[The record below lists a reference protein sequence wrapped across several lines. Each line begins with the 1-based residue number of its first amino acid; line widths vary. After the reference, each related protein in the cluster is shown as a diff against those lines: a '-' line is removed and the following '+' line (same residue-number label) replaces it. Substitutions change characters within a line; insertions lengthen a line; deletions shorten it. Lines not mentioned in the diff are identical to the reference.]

1 MKVIDFEIE
10 NFMTHRYTK
19 IDCTEFQAAIIL
31 GHEKNNPRKS
41 MGVGKSTI
49 FYSFE
54 YVFFNEAPFSLDK
67 VVRKGADK
75 CKITTTFEVA
85 TGRYRVMRART
96 KKGKADLRLYQ
107 FVSDNWEDLTQ
118 KTAKETEAELAKI
131 IGISHGAFKAAILFS
146 QADLHGLA
154 SVSPKER
161 KAMLKE
167 PLQILIYNDFEKLAK
182 KKSSAASKVVDK
194 TKILIDSLGDPASEV
209 TKLQEE
215 LESVKK
221 TLIDTQSQKTLLTV
235 ELDAKKLRL
244 AELTSTNPPD
254 AAVVKSSLESLR
266 LEKSKLVSKIQ
277 QLKTSI
283 QQDEAKLTANANDIS
298 KFTVLLQTLESDK
311 EKIFAKEI
319 RDKIAVKEEIGKLT
333 EKEIEGSSYIKSL
346 SNDKLKL
353 SQEIPDQDLCELC
366 KQPVSK
372 DHRENCEAKRQADL
386 VTCLSNL
393 EKYQGVLSKV
403 RSKKAALEIELS
415 SIDSHDKTKQN
426 IEAAVLQKKNELD
439 QATAMSG
446 PLTETLNSRKSEL
459 ANQESGLTDILSR
472 EKIFLSK
479 IELIESSSNKSIVD
493 GVSQEITKLS
503 FDVKSIEQKITS
515 NEVQIGVVNQKIH
528 TKLLDIDK
536 KNQLES
542 ELKIQE
548 KHYSLCLKA
557 QYVFSPSGIP
567 TWIINTILDDLQIKS
582 NQILA
587 QIRPEMELSFSV
599 VKTKGDG
606 NLEDTLDINYRINGE
621 EYEYAQL
628 SGGQKV
634 VIALTLR
641 RAMSSV
647 IQHRIGI
654 DIKLLNLD
662 EVDMQFDAEMI
673 DSFIDI
679 IRKWQDELTIF
690 VISHNEYV
698 KTKFK
703 HSILIESDGINGSC
717 GRLVHN

>member
-1 MKVIDFEIE
+1 MKILDFELE
-10 NFMTHRYTK
+10 NFMTHRCTK
-19 IDCTEFQAAIIL
+19 IDCTEFQSAVIL

-75 CKITTTFEVA
+75 CKVTNTFEVA

-107 FVSDNWEDLTQ
+107 FVNDSWEDLTQ

-182 KKSSAASKVVDK
+182 KRSSAASKIVDK
-194 TKILIDSLGDPASEV
+194 TKILIDSLGDPATEV
-209 TKLQEE
+209 TQLQEE
-215 LESVKK
+215 LELVKK
-221 TLIDTQSQKTLLTV
+221 VLIDTQSQKTFLTTQL
-235 ELDAKKLRL
+235 ELKKLRL
-244 AELTSTNPPD
+244 AELTSTNQPD
-254 AAVVKSSLESLR
+254 GAVVKASLESVR
-266 LEKSKLVSKIQ
+266 TEKGKLSSKIQ
-277 QLKTSI
+277 QLKFAI
-283 QQDEAKLTANANDIS
+283 QQDETKLTFNANDIS

-319 RDKIAVKEEIGKLT
+319 REKATVKEEIGKLT

-346 SNDKLKL
+346 NNDKLKL
-353 SQEIPDQDLCELC
+353 SREIPEQDLCELC

-372 DHRENCEAKRQADL
+372 EHRDNCESKRQADL
-386 VTCLSNL
+386 LTCLANI
-393 EKYQGVLSKV
+393 EKYQGVLGKV
-403 RSKKAALEIELS
+403 RGKKAALEIELS
-415 SIDSHDKTKQN
+415 SIDSHEKTKAN

-439 QATAMSG
+439 QAKAMSG
-446 PLTETLNSRKSEL
+446 PLTETLNVRKSEL
-459 ANQESGLTDILSR
+459 ANQEVSLVELVSK
-472 EKIFLSK
+472 EKELMTK
-479 IELIESSSNKSIVD
+479 IELIESSSNKLIVD
-493 GVSQEITKLS
+493 GVSQEISKLTS
-503 FDVKSIEQKITS
+503 DVRFIEQKITS
-515 NEVQIGVVNQKIH
+515 NEIQIGVVNQKISS
-528 TKLLDIDK
+528 KLIDADK
-536 KNQLES
+536 KTQLES

-548 KHYSLCLKA
+548 KHYSMCLKA

-606 NLEDTLDINYRINGE
+606 NLEDTLDISYRINGE

-679 IRKWQDELTIF
+679 IKKWQDELTIF

-717 GRLVHN
+717 GRLIHN